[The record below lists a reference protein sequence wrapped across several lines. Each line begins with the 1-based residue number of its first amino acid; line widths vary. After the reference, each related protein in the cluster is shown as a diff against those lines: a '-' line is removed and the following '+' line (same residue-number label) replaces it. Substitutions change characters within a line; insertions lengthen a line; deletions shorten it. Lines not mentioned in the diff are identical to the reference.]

1 MVEVKSLLGSL
12 GMVLFGLTINKNIDC
27 LLIIKNIGCFNKTSF
42 KLAINYLL
50 DNCYFILCSMCFC
63 QFAGIPML
71 FSPDPFMVNLFLY
84 YYERECLL
92 QTEKWD
98 LLNSWI
104 FSNIFRFID
113 DLWTFSHEII
123 YPDELILKKENED
136 LCQASFL
143 DLLIRFYD
151 RKFAIELLIKAFTF
165 PFPCMPFLFIRILC
179 AIWIAIYHV
188 KCFNLQ

>member
-1 MVEVKSLLGSL
+1 
-12 GMVLFGLTINKNIDC
+12 
-27 LLIIKNIGCFNKTSF
+27 
-42 KLAINYLL
+42 
-50 DNCYFILCSMCFC
+50 MCFC

-98 LLNSWI
+98 LLKSWI

-113 DLWTFSHEII
+113 DLWTFSDEII
-123 YPDELILKKENED
+123 YHDELILEKENED

-143 DLLIRFYD
+143 DILIRLYNRRFTIV
-151 RKFAIELLIKAFTF
+151 FLIKVFTF
-165 PFPCMPFLFIRILC
+165 PFLCMPSLFIRILC

>member
-27 LLIIKNIGCFNKTSF
+27 LLIKNIGCFNKTSF

-92 QTEKWD
+92 QTEQWD
-98 LLNSWI
+98 LLKSWI

-113 DLWTFSHEII
+113 DLWTFSDEII
-123 YPDELILKKENED
+123 YHDELILEKENED
-136 LCQASFL
+136 LCQTLFL
-143 DLLIRFYD
+143 DILIRLYNRRFTIV
-151 RKFAIELLIKAFTF
+151 FLIKVFTF
-165 PFPCMPFLFIRILC
+165 PFLCMPFLFTRILC
-179 AIWIAIYHV
+179 AIWIAIYFV
-188 KCFNLQ
+188 KCFNFQ

>member
-1 MVEVKSLLGSL
+1 MIALFYLQNLLGSL
-12 GMVLFGLTINKNIDC
+12 FELIIYKNIDS
-27 LLIIKNIGCFNKTSF
+27 LLVIENVDCFNKISF

-50 DNCYFILCSMCFC
+50 GNCFFILCSMCFC
-63 QFAGIPML
+63 RFVGIPML
-71 FSPDPFMVNLFLY
+71 FSPEPFMVNLFLY

-98 LLNSWI
+98 LLKSWI

-113 DLWTFSHEII
+113 DLWTFSDEII
-123 YPDELILKKENED
+123 YHDELILKKENED

-143 DLLIRFYD
+143 DLLIRLYY
-151 RKFAIELLIKAFTF
+151 RKFTIEFLIKAFTC
-165 PFPCMPFLFIRILC
+165 PFPCMPFLFVRILC
-179 AIWIAIYHV
+179 AIWRAIYHV